1 MNILNINSGNTLLK
15 SYNSSSLKK
24 IQTNGINNKNIDISS
39 KELHVISKGKHL
51 AMENLDATYNSS
63 INKKLQESLE
73 HKLSQLSE
81 IKGMIENKDN
91 KNDKEENVKVHN
103 HIKVME
109 KTKNEKETSLDEEET
124 LLSEGQLTLEDIDKK
139 ISETHIELKATEKL
153 AKEFS
158 QQSEIIDDKIS
169 MYKKTYGNDMYK
181 IAEKEVI
188 LKKVYDLRNNPLV
201 KELKNTFNE
210 VIELE
215 SQLKDKLN
223 KDKSEDQKEK
233 IMPLES
239 K

>member
-24 IQTNGINNKNIDISS
+24 IQIKGANNKNIDVSL

-73 HKLSQLSE
+73 HKLSQLNE

-91 KNDKEENVKVHN
+91 K
-103 HIKVME
+103 
-109 KTKNEKETSLDEEET
+109 KETSLDEEET
-124 LLSEGQLTLEDIDKK
+124 LLSEEQLTLEDIDKK

-223 KDKSEDQKEK
+223 KDKSEDKKEK
-233 IMPLES
+233 F
-239 K
+239 

>member
-1 MNILNINSGNTLLK
+1 
-15 SYNSSSLKK
+15 
-24 IQTNGINNKNIDISS
+24 
-39 KELHVISKGKHL
+39 VISKGKHL

-63 INKKLQESLE
+63 INKKLQESLD
-73 HKLSQLSE
+73 HKLSQLNE

-91 KNDKEENVKVHN
+91 KN
-103 HIKVME
+103 
-109 KTKNEKETSLDEEET
+109 ET
-124 LLSEGQLTLEDIDKK
+124 LLSEEQLTLEDIDKK

-188 LKKVYDLRNNPLV
+188 LKKVYYLRNNPLV

-223 KDKSEDQKEK
+223 KDKPEDKKEK
-233 IMPLES
+233 F
-239 K
+239 

>member
-1 MNILNINSGNTLLK
+1 MNILNINGGNTLLK
-15 SYNSSSLKK
+15 SYNSSSFKK

-81 IKGMIENKDN
+81 IKGMIENK
-91 KNDKEENVKVHN
+91 ENEN
-103 HIKVME
+103 
-109 KTKNEKETSLDEEET
+109 ET

-223 KDKSEDQKEK
+223 KDKPEDKKAK

>member
-91 KNDKEENVKVHN
+91 K
-103 HIKVME
+103 
-109 KTKNEKETSLDEEET
+109 
-124 LLSEGQLTLEDIDKK
+124 KK
-139 ISETHIELKATEKL
+139 LHLMKMRL
-153 AKEFS
+153 
-158 QQSEIIDDKIS
+158 
-169 MYKKTYGNDMYK
+169 Y
-181 IAEKEVI
+181 
-188 LKKVYDLRNNPLV
+188 LV
-201 KELKNTFNE
+201 KDSLLLK
-210 VIELE
+210 I
-215 SQLKDKLN
+215 
-223 KDKSEDQKEK
+223 
-233 IMPLES
+233 
-239 K
+239 

>member
-91 KNDKEENVKVHN
+91 K
-103 HIKVME
+103 
-109 KTKNEKETSLDEEET
+109 KETSLDEDET

-188 LKKVYDLRNNPLV
+188 LKKVYDLRNNPFV

-210 VIELE
+210 AIELE

-233 IMPLES
+233 F
-239 K
+239 

>member
-24 IQTNGINNKNIDISS
+24 IQITGANNKNIDISL

-51 AMENLDATYNSS
+51 AKENLDATYNSS

-81 IKGMIENKDN
+81 IKIMIENKDN
-91 KNDKEENVKVHN
+91 KN
-103 HIKVME
+103 
-109 KTKNEKETSLDEEET
+109 ET

-215 SQLKDKLN
+215 SQLKDTLN
-223 KDKSEDQKEK
+223 KDKSEDKKEK
-233 IMPLES
+233 F
-239 K
+239 

>member
-1 MNILNINSGNTLLK
+1 MNILNINSSNTLLK

-24 IQTNGINNKNIDISS
+24 IQTNGANNKNTDISL

-63 INKKLQESLE
+63 INKKLQESLD
-73 HKLSQLSE
+73 HKLSQLNE
-81 IKGMIENKDN
+81 IKDMIENKDN
-91 KNDKEENVKVHN
+91 K
-103 HIKVME
+103 
-109 KTKNEKETSLDEEET
+109 KETSLDEKEN

-158 QQSEIIDDKIS
+158 KQSEIIDDKIS

-201 KELKNTFNE
+201 KELKSTFNE

-223 KDKSEDQKEK
+223 KDESEDKKEK
-233 IMPLES
+233 F
-239 K
+239 

>member
-63 INKKLQESLE
+63 INKKLQESLD
-73 HKLSQLSE
+73 HKLSQLNE

-91 KNDKEENVKVHN
+91 K
-103 HIKVME
+103 
-109 KTKNEKETSLDEEET
+109 KETSLDEEET
-124 LLSEGQLTLEDIDKK
+124 LLSEEQLTLEDIDKK

-188 LKKVYDLRNNPLV
+188 LKKVYYLRNNPLV

-223 KDKSEDQKEK
+223 KDKPEDKKEK
-233 IMPLES
+233 F
-239 K
+239 

>member
-81 IKGMIENKDN
+81 IKGMIENK
-91 KNDKEENVKVHN
+91 ENEN
-103 HIKVME
+103 
-109 KTKNEKETSLDEEET
+109 ET

-188 LKKVYDLRNNPLV
+188 LKKVYDLRNNPFV

-223 KDKSEDQKEK
+223 KDKPEDEKEK
-233 IMPLES
+233 F
-239 K
+239 

>member
-51 AMENLDATYNSS
+51 AKENLDATYNSS

-73 HKLSQLSE
+73 HKLSQLNE

-91 KNDKEENVKVHN
+91 KNDEGENVNVNN
-103 HIKVME
+103 HTKVME

-188 LKKVYDLRNNPLV
+188 LKKVYYLRNNPLV

-223 KDKSEDQKEK
+223 KDKPEDKKEK
-233 IMPLES
+233 F
-239 K
+239 

>member
-91 KNDKEENVKVHN
+91 K
-103 HIKVME
+103 
-109 KTKNEKETSLDEEET
+109 KETSLDEEET

-210 VIELE
+210 AIELE

-223 KDKSEDQKEK
+223 KDKSEDKKEK

>member
-24 IQTNGINNKNIDISS
+24 IQTNGANNKNIDISS

-73 HKLSQLSE
+73 HKLSQLNE

-91 KNDKEENVKVHN
+91 K
-103 HIKVME
+103 
-109 KTKNEKETSLDEEET
+109 KETSLDEEET
-124 LLSEGQLTLEDIDKK
+124 LLSEEQLTLEDIDKK

-223 KDKSEDQKEK
+223 KDKPEDKKEK
-233 IMPLES
+233 F
-239 K
+239 

>member
-1 MNILNINSGNTLLK
+1 MNILNINSSNTLLK

-24 IQTNGINNKNIDISS
+24 IQINGANNKNTDISL

-63 INKKLQESLE
+63 INKKLQESLD
-73 HKLSQLSE
+73 HKLSQLNE
-81 IKGMIENKDN
+81 IKDMIENKDN
-91 KNDKEENVKVHN
+91 K
-103 HIKVME
+103 
-109 KTKNEKETSLDEEET
+109 KETSLDEKEN

-139 ISETHIELKATEKL
+139 ISENHIELKATEKL

-158 QQSEIIDDKIS
+158 KQSEIIDDKIS

-201 KELKNTFNE
+201 KELKSTFNE

-223 KDKSEDQKEK
+223 KDESEDKKEK
-233 IMPLES
+233 F
-239 K
+239 

>member
-63 INKKLQESLE
+63 INKKLQESLD
-73 HKLSQLSE
+73 HKLSQLNE

-91 KNDKEENVKVHN
+91 KNDEGENVKVHN

-109 KTKNEKETSLDEEET
+109 NKKNQKETSLDEEET

-223 KDKSEDQKEK
+223 KDKPEDKKEK
-233 IMPLES
+233 F
-239 K
+239 

>member
-1 MNILNINSGNTLLK
+1 MNILNINSSNTLLK

-24 IQTNGINNKNIDISS
+24 IQINGANNKNTDISL

-63 INKKLQESLE
+63 INKKLQESLD
-73 HKLSQLSE
+73 HKLSQLNE
-81 IKGMIENKDN
+81 IKDMIENKDN
-91 KNDKEENVKVHN
+91 KNDEGENVNVNN
-103 HIKVME
+103 HTKVME
-109 KTKNEKETSLDEEET
+109 KTKNENEN

-139 ISETHIELKATEKL
+139 ISETHIELKATKKL

-158 QQSEIIDDKIS
+158 KQSEIIDDKIS

-201 KELKNTFNE
+201 KELKSTFNE

-223 KDKSEDQKEK
+223 KDESEDKK
-233 IMPLES
+233 D
-239 K
+239 KF

>member
-73 HKLSQLSE
+73 HKLSQLNE

-91 KNDKEENVKVHN
+91 KNDEGENVNVNN
-103 HIKVME
+103 HTKVME

-223 KDKSEDQKEK
+223 KDKPEDEKEK
-233 IMPLES
+233 F
-239 K
+239 

>member
-24 IQTNGINNKNIDISS
+24 IQTNGANNKNIDISS

-51 AMENLDATYNSS
+51 AKENLDATYNSS

-91 KNDKEENVKVHN
+91 K
-103 HIKVME
+103 
-109 KTKNEKETSLDEEET
+109 KETSLDEEET

-215 SQLKDKLN
+215 SQLKDTLN
-223 KDKSEDQKEK
+223 KDKSEDKKEK
-233 IMPLES
+233 F
-239 K
+239 

>member
-91 KNDKEENVKVHN
+91 K
-103 HIKVME
+103 
-109 KTKNEKETSLDEEET
+109 KETSLDEEKT

-223 KDKSEDQKEK
+223 KDKSEDKKEK